1 MFKNM
6 LNSTV
11 RFVLIMVALAVL
23 IVLNFYV
30 WKKDHAQ
37 EIEIKALQ
45 QQLSIQQQEN
55 TVLSRSNSELREKI
69 DSLKQGSMEMIEEE
83 ARNGFG
89 MVGEGETFYHFE
101 DRKPQDTKSQDK
113 KTQQ

>member
-1 MFKNM
+1 MFKNI

-11 RFVLIMVALAVL
+11 KFMLIMAALAVL

-30 WKKDHAQ
+30 WKKDHEQ
-37 EIEIKALQ
+37 ETEIKALQ
-45 QQLSIQQQEN
+45 KQLTLQQQEN
-55 TVLSRSNSELREKI
+55 TVLSRSNIELREKI
-69 DSLKQGSMEMIEEE
+69 NRLKQGSMEMIEEE

-101 DRKPQDTKSQDK
+101 DRKPQDK
-113 KTQQ
+113 KPQ